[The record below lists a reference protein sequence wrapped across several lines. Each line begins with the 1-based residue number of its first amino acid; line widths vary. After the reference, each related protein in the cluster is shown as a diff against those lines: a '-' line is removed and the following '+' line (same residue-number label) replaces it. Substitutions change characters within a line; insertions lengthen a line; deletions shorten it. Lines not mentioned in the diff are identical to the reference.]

1 MLLCQSVWPSHSVRP
16 LTPFKASTP
25 LVVCRSMGLASQSR
39 PTNPVLHAIFTL
51 GAALGNEVWRIGG
64 SLENELGGSP
74 TVPTHALVVLVTRDF
89 LLTWQMMFILF
100 LPFLFWEYDITVARR
115 LIVVWGAT
123 YYIGQGLK
131 DLYVPTTYL
140 L

>member
-1 MLLCQSVWPSHSVRP
+1 MLETSHRW
-16 LTPFKASTP
+16 
-25 LVVCRSMGLASQSR
+25 R
-39 PTNPVLHAIFTL
+39 FTYPRF
-51 GAALGNEVWRIGG
+51 V
-64 SLENELGGSP
+64 
-74 TVPTHALVVLVTRDF
+74 THDRLSFA
-89 LLTWQMMFILF
+89 LTWQMMFILF